1 LAADRSTPGGPL
13 LGGRLPHLFYGGDYN
28 PDQWPEE
35 VWKEDVRLMR
45 ESGVNL
51 VSLGIF
57 AWSRLEPSEG
67 KYDFAWLD
75 RVMDLLHEGGVSVD
89 LATATA
95 SPPPWLSHQHPE
107 MLPVTPDGVRLY
119 HGARQHYC
127 PSSPVYRDAAKRLVT
142 ALAEHCADHPAL
154 VMWHVGNEYGC
165 HVAACYCDVSAAAFR
180 SWLKT
185 RYGTLDGLN
194 VAWGTDFWSQRYSDW
209 EEILPPRRAPTWPN
223 PSQQLDFQR
232 FSSDELL
239 ECYETEHRVLQAR
252 TPRVPVTTNF
262 MRFFKPL
269 DYWKW
274 AQREDIVSDD
284 VYQDPDD
291 GATVIEAA
299 MASDLMRSLGHGRPW
314 VRMEQTPNRVN
325 WRPVNAA
332 KRPGQMRLWSY
343 QAVARGAD
351 GVLFFQWRQSR
362 AGAEKWHSAMV
373 PHGSTE
379 ASATWREVSRL
390 GNELKLLDAVC
401 GSRHQAQVAIVHD
414 WESWWALELP
424 SKPSTELRWMD
435 QLHAYYRPLFDANVL
450 ADFAHPE
457 GDLSGYRL
465 LLVPNLYLVSDAAAA
480 NLQHF
485 VEGGGHL
492 VMSFFSGA
500 VDPND
505 HVRLGGYPAPFRGL
519 LGVRVEDFL
528 PLSQGKNV
536 GVRFAAGGEGQGT
549 LWSELIEAQ
558 GADVLATFTGGDL
571 DGRPALTRHS
581 FGRGQANYL
590 GTRLD
595 PASMDALLRQAWL
608 DAGVAPEF
616 AAPPG
621 VEAVRRRT
629 AKGTSILFLL
639 NHRDEPVTVGAP
651 AGSSDLLKGTP
662 VGADGVRLGPRDIA
676 VLEEVGNL
684 TGGKS
689 TDKQE
694 A

>member
-1 LAADRSTPGGPL
+1 MTSDRTMPGGPL
-13 LGGRLPHLFYGGDYN
+13 LGGRLPHLLYGGDYN

-35 VWKEDVRLMR
+35 VWPEDVRLMR
-45 ESGVNL
+45 QSGVNL

-57 AWSRLEPSEG
+57 AWSRLEPAAG

-75 RVMDLLHEGGVSVD
+75 RIMDLLHQGGISVD

-107 MLPVTPDGVRLY
+107 MLPVTVDGVRLY
-119 HGARQHYC
+119 QGARQHYC

-142 ALAEHCADHPAL
+142 ALADHCADHPAL
-154 VMWHVGNEYGC
+154 VLWHVGNEYGC

-180 SWLKT
+180 TWLKARHKT
-185 RYGTLDGLN
+185 IDGLN
-194 VAWGTDFWSQRYSDW
+194 DAWGTDFWSQRYSDW
-209 EEILPPRRAPTWPN
+209 EEILPPRRTPTWPN

-252 TPRVPVTTNF
+252 TPKVPVTTNF

-269 DYWKW
+269 DYWRW
-274 AQREDIVSDD
+274 AEREDVVSDD

-291 GATVIEAA
+291 ASTVLEAA

-314 VRMEQTPNRVN
+314 LRMEQTPNRVN

-373 PHGSTE
+373 PHGSPE

-401 GSRHQAQVAIVHD
+401 GSRHRAQVAIIHD

-424 SKPSTELRWMD
+424 SKPSTELRWTD
-435 QLHAYYRPLFDANVL
+435 QLHAYYRPLFEANVL

-457 GDLSGYRL
+457 GDLTGYRL
-465 LLVPNLYLVSDAAAA
+465 ILVPNLYLVSDAAAA
-480 NLQHF
+480 NLRHF
-485 VEGGGHL
+485 VEGGGNL

-528 PLSQGKNV
+528 PLAQDRQV
-536 GVRFAAGGEGQGT
+536 GLRFAAGGEGQGT
-549 LWSELIEAQ
+549 LWSELIEPQ
-558 GADVLATFTGGDL
+558 GADVLATFAGGDL
-571 DGRPALTRHS
+571 DGRPAVTRHS
-581 FGRGQANYL
+581 FGKGHATYL

-595 PASMDALLRQAWL
+595 PASMEALLRQAWL
-608 DAGVAPEF
+608 DAGVAPEL

-629 AKGTSILFLL
+629 AEGGSILFLL
-639 NHRDEPVTVGAP
+639 NHRDETVTVVAP
-651 AGSSDLLKGTP
+651 AGSRDLLKGSP
-662 VGADGVRLGPRDIA
+662 VGADGVRLGPRDVA
-676 VLEEVGNL
+676 VLDELGNL
-684 TGGKS
+684 TGEIPQQK
-689 TDKQE
+689 
-694 A
+694 

>member
-1 LAADRSTPGGPL
+1 MPPQRMAPGGPL

-35 VWKEDVRLMR
+35 VWTEDVRLMR

-57 AWSRLEPSEG
+57 AWSRLEPAEG
-67 KYDFAWLD
+67 SYDFAWLD
-75 RVMDLLHEGGVSVD
+75 RVMDLLHGGGVSVD

-95 SPPPWLSHQHPE
+95 SPPPWLSHKHPE
-107 MLPVTPDGVRLY
+107 MLPVTADGVRLY

-127 PSSPVYRDAAKRLVT
+127 PSSPVYRGAAKQLVE
-142 ALAEHCADHPAL
+142 ALADHYADHPAL
-154 VMWHVGNEYGC
+154 VMWHVNNEYGC
-165 HVAACYCDVSAAAFR
+165 HVAACWCDVSAAAFR
-180 SWLKT
+180 TWLKA
-185 RYGTLDGLN
+185 RYGSLDGLN
-194 VAWGTDFWSQRYSDW
+194 HAWGTDFWSQRYSDW
-209 EEILPPRRAPTWPN
+209 EEILPPRRTPTWPN

-239 ECYETEHRVLQAR
+239 ECYETEHRVLKAR
-252 TPRVPVTTNF
+252 TPNVPVTTNF

-274 AQREDIVSDD
+274 ADHEDVVSDD

-291 GATVIEAA
+291 SATVLEAA

-314 VRMEQTPNRVN
+314 VRMEQTTNRVN

-373 PHGSTE
+373 PHGSPE

-401 GSRHQAQVAIVHD
+401 GSRHQARVAILHD
-414 WESWWALELP
+414 WSSWWALELP

-435 QLHAYYRPLFDANVL
+435 QLQAYYRPLFDANVL

-457 GDLSGYRL
+457 ADLSGYRL
-465 LLVPNLYLVSDAAAA
+465 VLVPNLYLVSDAAAA
-480 NLQHF
+480 NLRHF
-485 VEGGGHL
+485 VEDGGHVVL
-492 VMSFFSGA
+492 SFFSGV

-519 LGVRVEDFL
+519 LGLRVEDFL
-528 PLSQGKNV
+528 PLAAGKQV
-536 GVRFAAGGEGQGT
+536 GVRFTAGGEGQGE
-549 LWSELIEAQ
+549 LWSEVIEPQ
-558 GADVLATFTGGDL
+558 GADVLATFAGGDL
-571 DGRPALTRHS
+571 DGRPAVTGHS
-581 FGRGQANYL
+581 FGKGYANYL

-595 PASMDALLRQAWL
+595 AGSMAALLHQAWI

-621 VEAVRRRT
+621 IEAVRRHT
-629 AKGTSILFLL
+629 ASGSSLLFLL
-639 NHRDEPVTVGAP
+639 NHRDEPVTVSAP
-651 AGSSDLLKGTP
+651 AGSSDLLAGTR
-662 VGADGVRLGPRDIA
+662 VGAEGIRLGPRDVA
-676 VLEEVGNL
+676 VLEEAGNL
-684 TGGKS
+684 TAG
-689 TDKQE
+689 D